1 MTISFVVLGSKVLRK
16 DRKIQRELTHRSLI
30 KCGGGG
36 CCCFNIAL
44 TKFGFVTYAF
54 FLWKKC
60 DALM

>member
-54 FLWKKC
+54 FFMEK
-60 DALM
+60 M

>member
-30 KCGGGG
+30 KWGGG

-54 FLWKKC
+54 FYGKNVML
-60 DALM
+60 